1 MYSGVVNG
9 QTTTFGTSGLLYRS
23 NKVMYDRA
31 TRSLW
36 NQFSGEPII
45 GTLADSGIQQP
56 FFPSVV
62 STWGEWLEEHPD
74 TTVLSRETDIYPP
87 EFYVPE
93 DDPRAIYYSY
103 FTSDEVMFPVWLR
116 DPIFEPKEVVVGIT
130 IQSASKAWRVADL
143 QDIRL
148 VNDTVGGV
156 DIVIVASPD
165 SRSGRVY
172 ERAGARFSIADN
184 GEVSGPAV
192 HPGRFHRTP
201 LERHRTGVGQR
212 RRSRRQIIAHPN
224 HNLILVW
231 VVPIS
236 PRNRDF
242 RTTGLKHSV
251 RSRLEI
257 IPGVSL
263 GNCYE

>member
-45 GTLADSGIQQP
+45 GTLADSGIRQP

-74 TTVLSRETDIYPP
+74 TTVLSQETDIYPP

-116 DPIFEPKEVVVGIT
+116 DPVFEPKEVVVGIT

-143 QDIRL
+143 QDVRL

-184 GEVSGPAV
+184 GEVSGPPSILADS
-192 HPGRFHRTP
+192 
-201 LERHRTGVGQR
+201 TG
-212 RRSRRQIIAHPN
+212 SRWNVTEQA
-224 HNLILVW
+224 LV
-231 VVPIS
+231 
-236 PRNRDF
+236 NADD
-242 RTTGLKHSV
+242 
-251 RSRLEI
+251 
-257 IPGVSL
+257 PGVKLLRIPTTTSFWF
-263 GNCYE
+263 GWYQYHPETEIFEPPG

>member
-45 GTLADSGIQQP
+45 GTLADSGIRQP

-116 DPIFEPKEVVVGIT
+116 DPVFEPKEVVVGIT

-143 QDIRL
+143 QDVRL

-172 ERAGARFSIADN
+172 ERAGARFSTADN
-184 GEVSGPAV
+184 GEVSGPPSILADSTGSRWNV
-192 HPGRFHRTP
+192 TEQALVNADDPGIKLLRIPTTTSFWFGWYQYHPET
-201 LERHRTGVGQR
+201 
-212 RRSRRQIIAHPN
+212 
-224 HNLILVW
+224 
-231 VVPIS
+231 
-236 PRNRDF
+236 
-242 RTTGLKHSV
+242 
-251 RSRLEI
+251 EI
-257 IPGVSL
+257 FKPPG
-263 GNCYE
+263 

>member
-45 GTLADSGIQQP
+45 GTLANSGIRQP

-116 DPIFEPKEVVVGIT
+116 DPVFEPKEVVVGIT

-143 QDIRL
+143 QDVRL

-172 ERAGARFSIADN
+172 ERAGARFSTADN
-184 GEVSGPAV
+184 GEVSGPPSILADSTGSRWNV
-192 HPGRFHRTP
+192 TEQALVNADDPGIKLLRIPTTTSFWFGWYQYHPET
-201 LERHRTGVGQR
+201 
-212 RRSRRQIIAHPN
+212 
-224 HNLILVW
+224 
-231 VVPIS
+231 
-236 PRNRDF
+236 
-242 RTTGLKHSV
+242 
-251 RSRLEI
+251 EI
-257 IPGVSL
+257 FEPPG
-263 GNCYE
+263 

>member
-45 GTLADSGIQQP
+45 GTLADSGIRQP

-116 DPIFEPKEVVVGIT
+116 DPVFEPKEVVVGIT
-130 IQSASKAWRVADL
+130 IQSASKGWRVADL
-143 QDIRL
+143 QDVRL

-172 ERAGARFSIADN
+172 ERAGARFSTADN
-184 GEVSGPAV
+184 GEVSGPPSILADSTGSRWNV
-192 HPGRFHRTP
+192 TEQALVNADDPGIKLLRIPTTTSFWFGWYQYHPET
-201 LERHRTGVGQR
+201 
-212 RRSRRQIIAHPN
+212 
-224 HNLILVW
+224 
-231 VVPIS
+231 
-236 PRNRDF
+236 
-242 RTTGLKHSV
+242 
-251 RSRLEI
+251 EI
-257 IPGVSL
+257 FEPPG
-263 GNCYE
+263 

>member
-45 GTLADSGIQQP
+45 GTLANSGIRQP

-116 DPIFEPKEVVVGIT
+116 DPVFEPKEVVVGIT

-143 QDIRL
+143 QDVRL

-172 ERAGARFSIADN
+172 ERAGARFSTADN
-184 GEVSGPAV
+184 GEVPGPPSILADSTGSRWNV
-192 HPGRFHRTP
+192 TEQALVNADDPGIKLLRIPTTTSFWFGWYQYHPET
-201 LERHRTGVGQR
+201 
-212 RRSRRQIIAHPN
+212 
-224 HNLILVW
+224 
-231 VVPIS
+231 
-236 PRNRDF
+236 
-242 RTTGLKHSV
+242 
-251 RSRLEI
+251 EI
-257 IPGVSL
+257 FEPPG
-263 GNCYE
+263 

>member
-1 MYSGVVNG
+1 
-9 QTTTFGTSGLLYRS
+9 
-23 NKVMYDRA
+23 MYDRA

-45 GTLADSGIQQP
+45 GTLADSGIRQP

-116 DPIFEPKEVVVGIT
+116 DPVFEPKEVVVGIT

-143 QDIRL
+143 QDVRL

-172 ERAGARFSIADN
+172 ERAGARFSTADN
-184 GEVSGPAV
+184 GEVSGPPSILADSTGSRWNV
-192 HPGRFHRTP
+192 TEQALVNADDPGIKLLRIPTTTSFWFGWYQYHPET
-201 LERHRTGVGQR
+201 
-212 RRSRRQIIAHPN
+212 
-224 HNLILVW
+224 
-231 VVPIS
+231 
-236 PRNRDF
+236 
-242 RTTGLKHSV
+242 
-251 RSRLEI
+251 EI
-257 IPGVSL
+257 FEPPG
-263 GNCYE
+263 

>member
-1 MYSGVVNG
+1 VYSGVVNG

-45 GTLADSGIQQP
+45 GTLADSGIRQP

-116 DPIFEPKEVVVGIT
+116 DPVFEPKEVVVGIT

-143 QDIRL
+143 QDVRL

-172 ERAGARFSIADN
+172 ERAGARFSTADN
-184 GEVSGPAV
+184 GEVSGPPSILADSTGSRWNV
-192 HPGRFHRTP
+192 TEQALVNADDPGIKLLRIPTTTSFWFGWYQYHPET
-201 LERHRTGVGQR
+201 
-212 RRSRRQIIAHPN
+212 
-224 HNLILVW
+224 
-231 VVPIS
+231 
-236 PRNRDF
+236 
-242 RTTGLKHSV
+242 
-251 RSRLEI
+251 EI
-257 IPGVSL
+257 FEPPG
-263 GNCYE
+263 

>member
-45 GTLADSGIQQP
+45 GTLADSGIRQP

-74 TTVLSRETDIYPP
+74 TTVLSQETDIYPP

-116 DPIFEPKEVVVGIT
+116 DPVFEPKEVVVGIT

-143 QDIRL
+143 QDVRL

-172 ERAGARFSIADN
+172 ERAGARFSTADN
-184 GEVSGPAV
+184 GEVSGPPSILADS
-192 HPGRFHRTP
+192 
-201 LERHRTGVGQR
+201 TG
-212 RRSRRQIIAHPN
+212 SRWNVTEQA
-224 HNLILVW
+224 LV
-231 VVPIS
+231 
-236 PRNRDF
+236 NADD
-242 RTTGLKHSV
+242 
-251 RSRLEI
+251 
-257 IPGVSL
+257 PGVKLLRIPTTTSFWF
-263 GNCYE
+263 GWYQYHPETDIFEPPG

>member
-45 GTLADSGIQQP
+45 GTLADSGIRQP

-103 FTSDEVMFPVWLR
+103 FTSDEVMFPVRLR
-116 DPIFEPKEVVVGIT
+116 DPVFEPKEVVVGIT

-143 QDIRL
+143 QDVRL

-172 ERAGARFSIADN
+172 ERAGARFSTADN
-184 GEVSGPAV
+184 GEVSGPPSILADSTGSRWNV
-192 HPGRFHRTP
+192 TEQALVNADDPGIKLLRIPTTTSFWFGWYQYHPET
-201 LERHRTGVGQR
+201 
-212 RRSRRQIIAHPN
+212 
-224 HNLILVW
+224 
-231 VVPIS
+231 
-236 PRNRDF
+236 
-242 RTTGLKHSV
+242 
-251 RSRLEI
+251 EI
-257 IPGVSL
+257 FEPPG
-263 GNCYE
+263 